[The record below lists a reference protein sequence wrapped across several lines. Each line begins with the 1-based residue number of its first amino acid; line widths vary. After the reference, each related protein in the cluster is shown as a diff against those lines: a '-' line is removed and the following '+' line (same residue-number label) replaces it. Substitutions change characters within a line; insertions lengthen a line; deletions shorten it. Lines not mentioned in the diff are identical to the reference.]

1 VSSLI
6 LAGGGT
12 GGHVFPLLSVAEALR
27 ELRPD
32 LELLFVGTSR
42 GMETRIVPE
51 RGYELELL
59 PVLPMRGAGIGG
71 ALRGALRA
79 AELLPAS
86 RALLTRRQASGVL
99 SIGGYAAGP
108 VSLAASMMGLPLAL
122 IEPNSVPGLANLLIA
137 PLVDRVYLGFEEAE
151 IHFSPA
157 KIRQLGV
164 PIRAGFGPTP
174 LSLSSPLRVLVLG
187 GSQGAQSLNEKVPR
201 ALARVAA
208 PLRVVHQTGAAREA
222 EVRAL
227 YEELTRD
234 KPSLEVQVVPFLQDM
249 QAALT
254 EAHLVVSRSGAS
266 AVSEILAVGRPSL
279 LVPYPHAS
287 GDHQRHN
294 ALELERKGAA
304 LCQPRG
310 AELGAWLEAELNRL
324 AASFETLES
333 MAARAR
339 EHGRPYAARRIAED
353 FLNLLKEAP

>member
-1 VSSLI
+1 
-6 LAGGGT
+6 
-12 GGHVFPLLSVAEALR
+12 
-27 ELRPD
+27 
-32 LELLFVGTSR
+32 
-42 GMETRIVPE
+42 
-51 RGYELELL
+51 
-59 PVLPMRGAGIGG
+59 
-71 ALRGALRA
+71 
-79 AELLPAS
+79 
-86 RALLTRRQASGVL
+86 
-99 SIGGYAAGP
+99 
-108 VSLAASMMGLPLAL
+108 
-122 IEPNSVPGLANLLIA
+122 
-137 PLVDRVYLGFEEAE
+137 YLGFEEAE

-266 AVSEILAVGRPSL
+266 AVNEILARS
-279 LVPYPHAS
+279 
-287 GDHQRHN
+287 
-294 ALELERKGAA
+294 E
-304 LCQPRG
+304 
-310 AELGAWLEAELNRL
+310 
-324 AASFETLES
+324 
-333 MAARAR
+333 
-339 EHGRPYAARRIAED
+339 
-353 FLNLLKEAP
+353 